1 MVALKIDTFGGMIPA
16 ASEEL
21 LPENQ
26 AALSQNTW
34 LYSGSLVGLPAP
46 KSLKTLVSDDTTKVY
61 RIPSSYNRS
70 TYLYNSLWLEFTNI
84 DTDVIRAPVFND
96 VHDRYYMASTSSP
109 PMYNTRAR
117 LEAFSKGEPGFH
129 QAWLLGV
136 PPPGNPPVL
145 TVAGGSTQLGSVRAA
160 TTINGALDTDFAN
173 DKKIDSVELKTGD
186 RILIKNQTVKADN
199 GVYVVNSTG
208 APSRADDMNS
218 GDKFVG
224 RVVKVTEGIVNRA
237 TSWKVTNTTPPDI
250 TDPDRDDINFEEV
263 DEIPLTVTRSYVY
276 TWVSFYGEEGAPSPP
291 VVMSGI
297 QDGSWNLSDLQVVP
311 EVDRGLASTDPEH
324 ARRYLTKTRIYRTI
338 TSASGVATF
347 FLVTELPI
355 NTLTYNDKLTD
366 DEVSS
371 NAQLESFAWTPP
383 PPDLKGLVVMWNGIV
398 AGWREN
404 ELWFCEPYR
413 PHAWPAA
420 FVITLEYPIVG
431 LGVSGQMLIACTAG
445 NPVMVSGSLPESL
458 NTVKVASFEP
468 CTSRGSILS
477 SPSGVTF
484 VSPNGLILCEP
495 RGAINITKDLVTR
508 DKWKLYAGEARLRA
522 AWFGSAYYAFG
533 GTSPDVFEPTAW
545 AGSHNDIV
553 LSGEEEATGG
563 GFDFGFSAGFDIG
576 TGFTAAPMPDWV
588 SKLDYTG
595 AHNGI
600 LIDPTNNRIAFNL
613 LTSKLP
619 VLGVQNDPWSGEV
632 FLIRDGEV
640 QWIDPADLQNS
651 SEPGLWRSKI
661 LQTQDVKNLAAMRI
675 YFREIPHS
683 TAFSS
688 VRDTSPDQELKDNQ
702 RGLCRLYADG
712 RLVFTRELFKSG
724 ELWKLP
730 SGFMA
735 DFWQYEI
742 ETRVKVLNIQI
753 ASSAKELATR

>member
-1 MVALKIDTFGGMIPA
+1 MVSFKVDTFGGMIPA
-16 ASEEL
+16 LSDEL
-21 LPENQ
+21 LPGAA

-46 KSLKTLVSDDTTKVY
+46 KSLKTLVSDDATKVY
-61 RIPSSYNRS
+61 RIPSSYGRS

-129 QAWLLGV
+129 QAWILGV
-136 PPPGNPPVL
+136 PPPGNPPAL

-208 APSRADDMNS
+208 APTRADDMNS

-237 TSWKVTNTTPPDI
+237 TSWKIINTTPPDI

-291 VVMSGI
+291 VVVSGI

-383 PPDLKGLVVMWNGIV
+383 PPDLKGMVVMWNGIV

-420 FVITLEYPIVG
+420 FVQTLEYPIVG
-431 LGVSGQMLIACTAG
+431 LGVVGQTLVACTAG
-445 NPVMVSGSLPESL
+445 NPVTVNGSMPEAL
-458 NTVKVASFEP
+458 TTAKIANFEP
-468 CTSRGSILS
+468 CTSRSSILS
-477 SPSGVTF
+477 SPNGVVF
-484 VSPNGLILCEP
+484 VSPNGLIVCGQG
-495 RGAINITKDLVTR
+495 GAVNITKSLVTR
-508 DKWKLYAGEARLRA
+508 DKWKFYAGEARLRA
-522 AWFGSAYYAFG
+522 AWFGAAYYAFG
-533 GTSPDVFEPTAW
+533 AATPDVFEPTAW
-545 AGSHNDIV
+545 AGSHNDVIEAGS
-553 LSGEEEATGG
+553 SGDTS
-563 GFDFGFSAGFDIG
+563 GFDSGFDD
-576 TGFTAAPMPDWV
+576 GFGGSTVPMPDWV
-588 SKLDYTG
+588 SRQDYTG

-600 LIDPTNNRIAFNL
+600 LIDPTDQRIAFNI

-632 FLIRDGEV
+632 FIIRDGEA
-640 QWIDPADLQNS
+640 QWIDSADLQNS
-651 SEPGLWRSKI
+651 AEPGLWRSKI
-661 LQTQDVKNLAAMRI
+661 FQMPDVKNLAAMRI
-675 YFREIPHS
+675 YFKELPHS
-683 TAFSS
+683 VPFST
-688 VRDTSPDQELKDNQ
+688 VRDTSLVQELKDNQ

-735 DFWQYEI
+735 DFWQYEV
-742 ETRVKVLNIQI
+742 ETRVKILNVQI
-753 ASSAKELATR
+753 ASSAKELASV